1 MARTGRSTGCACRAS
16 TPRPASPPCWA
27 RRRTGSGGSAP
38 SGRCPPRRGPIA
50 ATPWFS
56 TPASRRPRAPSK
68 SPTSCRSRGPTIRW
82 IWCARNQELE
92 ADRLGLTIMA
102 RAGFDPRAAVTL
114 WRDME
119 RSGGQPPAFL
129 STHPDP
135 GQRIEQLQALMP
147 EALATYRDR
156 PS

>member
-1 MARTGRSTGCACRAS
+1 AVLGAAGVGSPGTVSTLLGLGAQYGLLLPYS
-16 TPRPASPPCWA
+16 
-27 RRRTGSGGSAP
+27 
-38 SGRCPPRRGPIA
+38 
-50 ATPWFS
+50 
-56 TPASRRPRAPSK
+56 
-68 SPTSCRSRGPTIRW
+68 
-82 IWCARNQELE
+82 RNQELE

-102 RAGFDPRAAVTL
+102 RAGFDPRAAVAL

-119 RSGGQPPAFL
+119 RSGGHPPAFL

-135 GQRIEQLQALMP
+135 GQRVEQLQALMP